1 MTTDPAVR
9 DGIRY
14 TAYGRPEGY
23 YIACP
28 PPSVLDSWLRG
39 GDLLAADFRYVRA
52 RLAHRQQVFHL
63 YRMEADEQE
72 RGCSTF
78 AKSIALFRNLSDTI
92 NFELFAQVMAAQ
104 FPVFIATEGGE
115 LPGYVQEQHG
125 LSEKEEAGPTYFQSI
140 EEGQV
145 WYGKENEKPYVLESK
160 RPSSNFAAF
169 VRIVQRAMAAAQGI
183 PYESLT
189 KDFSE
194 TNYSSMRAALNEAW
208 KVYSYYRRWLARAY
222 CQPIYEMVME
232 EAWLRGELTLPA
244 GAPDFYEARDLWCNA
259 DWIGPARGFI
269 DPVKEISATIL
280 ALENRLMTYS
290 EAWAQHGGDF
300 EEGMEKLLLEAPLLQ
315 KVRQALPVSGTTS
328 QAAAST
334 PGRRTDG
341 NDMNT
346 KETTDDD
353 A

>member
-1 MTTDPAVR
+1 
-9 DGIRY
+9 
-14 TAYGRPEGY
+14 
-23 YIACP
+23 
-28 PPSVLDSWLRG
+28 
-39 GDLLAADFRYVRA
+39 
-52 RLAHRQQVFHL
+52 
-63 YRMEADEQE
+63 
-72 RGCSTF
+72 
-78 AKSIALFRNLSDTI
+78 
-92 NFELFAQVMAAQ
+92 
-104 FPVFIATEGGE
+104 
-115 LPGYVQEQHG
+115 
-125 LSEKEEAGPTYFQSI
+125 
-140 EEGQV
+140 
-145 WYGKENEKPYVLESK
+145 
-160 RPSSNFAAF
+160 
-169 VRIVQRAMAAAQGI
+169 
-183 PYESLT
+183 
-189 KDFSE
+189 
-194 TNYSSMRAALNEAW
+194 
-208 KVYSYYRRWLARAY
+208 
-222 CQPIYEMVME
+222 ME

-341 NDMNT
+341 NDTNT